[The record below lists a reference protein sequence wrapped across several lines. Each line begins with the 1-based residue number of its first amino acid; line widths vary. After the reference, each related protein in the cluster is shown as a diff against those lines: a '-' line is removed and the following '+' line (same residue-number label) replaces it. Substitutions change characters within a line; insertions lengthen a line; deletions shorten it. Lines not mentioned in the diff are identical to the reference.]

1 MAKSSKVVIG
11 TYVKVNTPEFRK
23 QVQRRVD
30 AINKRIAR
38 MGEVASSA
46 KDYILSNYGNDKG
59 RVSIKGLK
67 GKAFEQAA
75 REIEGFF
82 TRETSSIS
90 GIKKKLDSD
99 TRAIKIRPKSQS
111 LKERQFEVAQ
121 YFRLYNEVKRVL
133 EHRFN
138 TPYMSTEHGKE
149 IQDILSKYVQG
160 AEVDLTDIESNIEQI
175 ADMVAQIAD
184 AEQGRAYR
192 GTGNGGSD
200 IWI

>member
-1 MAKSSKVVIG
+1 MANPSRKVIG

-23 QVQRRVD
+23 RVQSRVD
-30 AINKRIAR
+30 TINKRIAR
-38 MGEVASSA
+38 MGDAASA
-46 KDYILSNYGNDKG
+46 ARDYILANYGNEKG
-59 RVSIKGLK
+59 KVSIRGLK

-75 REIEGFF
+75 RDIEGFF

-99 TRAIKIRPKSQS
+99 TRAINIKPKSQS
-111 LKERQFEVAQ
+111 LKEKQFEVAQ
-121 YFRLYNEVKRVL
+121 YFRLYNEVKKVL

-184 AEQGRAYR
+184 AEQGRSYR
-192 GTGNGGSD
+192 GTQNGGSD